1 MEHTRAEELHA
12 SDFMTHTGITQ
23 DDTARGTSALRGVVN
38 ALKDWNQRRISYREL
53 TRMNDHLLA
62 DIGLKRHD
70 IQAVAGGGS
79 ISLGV
84 LFAPLAELAR
94 NAAEIIT
101 GWNRRRIAYRHLSE
115 MDDHMLTDIGLRRHE
130 IEAAIHGKVRMPAPP
145 ASIRVDKLLSQ
156 AAPGVAANQD
166 THRRAA

>member
-1 MEHTRAEELHA
+1 MGHTRAEELHA

-70 IQAVAGGGS
+70 IKAVAGGGS

-84 LFAPLAELAR
+84 LFAPLAALAR
-94 NAAEIIT
+94 YAADIIT
-101 GWNRRRIAYRHLSE
+101 GWHRRRRAHPLRCDTVL
-115 MDDHMLTDIGLRRHE
+115 HMLPDPPPWPH
-130 IEAAIHGKVRMPAPP
+130 AFPAPT
-145 ASIRVDKLLSQ
+145 R
-156 AAPGVAANQD
+156 G
-166 THRRAA
+166 